1 MPFFEN
7 PLKRVERLKRVT
19 NTPKPG
25 GGDRVP
31 PGQFLTE
38 KFPVLHYGSVPIYRS
53 LADWDFRVFG
63 LVEEPLRFTWE
74 ELMKLPTVTQTVD
87 IHCVTRW
94 SKLDTTWTGI
104 PWRELMKLLKVK
116 PEATHAMAHC
126 EHGFTANV
134 GLEVLDDDDTMLAF
148 LYDGKPLEPDHGYP
162 LRLLVPKKYFWKSA
176 KWLRGIEFMAGDRP
190 GFWERNGYHMQGDPW
205 REERFG
211 W

>member
-19 NTPKPG
+19 NAPKSG
-25 GGDRVP
+25 GSDRVP

-53 LADWDFRVFG
+53 LADWDFRIFG
-63 LVEEPLRFTWE
+63 LVEEPLRLTWE
-74 ELMKLPTVTQTVD
+74 ELMKLPTQTQVVD

-104 PWRELMKLLKVK
+104 PWRELMKLIKVK
-116 PEATHAMAHC
+116 PEATHVMAHC

-134 GLEVLDDDDTMLAF
+134 GLDVLDDDDTMLAF

-190 GFWERNGYHMQGDPW
+190 GFWERNGYHMEGDPW